1 MREETVA
8 VETRVREETVA
19 EETRVREETMAEETR
34 VSEKK
39 TISSLSIFVI
49 CLYLLVYVL

>member
-1 MREETVA
+1 M
-8 VETRVREETVA
+8 REETVA
-19 EETRVREETMAEETR
+19 EETI

-49 CLYLLVYVL
+49 CLSISVCVMR